1 MSSDQNEIFSTNL
14 RKGLVVVTKG
24 RIPYS
29 LLLPL
34 PFSLKL
40 CESLL
45 TKRTVS
51 QVQTVRAKTQDSH
64 NHLHFL
70 HCQSPERA
78 SLLTLTPRS
87 LKRTLQAHNNWRY
100 PLHHFCKTITLR
112 SSLMERANKVA
123 AMLKSVRPVRWTW
136 QQSRCFSNSGWRGT
150 RTLAEKVPP
159 TTLETTSKSS
169 PLPTSAHT
177 TPR

>member
-1 MSSDQNEIFSTNL
+1 MSSDQNETFSTNL

-51 QVQTVRAKTQDSH
+51 QVQTVRAKTPDSH
-64 NHLHFL
+64 NHLHLL
-70 HCQSPERA
+70 HCQSLERA
-78 SLLTLTPRS
+78 SFYTLTPRS
-87 LKRTLQAHNNWRY
+87 LKRTPQAHNNWIY
-100 PLHHFCKTITLR
+100 PLHQFCKTITLQ
-112 SSLMERANKVA
+112 SSLMERANKVTG
-123 AMLKSVRPVRWTW
+123 MWKLMHPVRWMW

-150 RTLAEKVPP
+150 RTLTEKVSP

-169 PLPTSAHT
+169 RLPTSAHT